1 MPLTKIKD
9 DLFSKLS
16 EMTIFDQ
23 LIETIYVSEDK
34 GTLVTTNIYKFGD
47 SVKSTE
53 EKIPFN
59 LKSYRLLVYKDSNNQ
74 SIYISDG
81 VKCDTLKKDSDP
93 CKCISKDI
101 NRIFINE
108 MKNFKNIKKEEFK
121 YFKTNFLENIFSK
134 KTPSNLL
141 DKIIKVGKGCSRV
154 IIPKKIFDVIRN
166 QPEVETILSGSI
178 SIINKCGKVSD
189 LTLYMNP
196 NETENI
202 CYFGNH
208 DSIYFLINKNLIIDS
223 NPTKI
228 NIKYQFIERGVTR
241 SLIVE

>member
-9 DLFSKLS
+9 DLFLKLS
-16 EMTIFDQ
+16 EMTIFD

-59 LKSYRLLVYKDSNNQ
+59 LKSYRLLTHKNSNNQ
-74 SIYISDG
+74 IIYISDG

-93 CKCISKDI
+93 CKCVSKDI
-101 NRIFINE
+101 NSIFMNE

-121 YFKTNFLENIFSK
+121 YFKKNFIEKIFSK
-134 KTPSNLL
+134 RTPSDLL
-141 DKIIKVGKGCSRV
+141 DRIIKVGKGCSWA
-154 IIPKKIFDVIRN
+154 IISKKIFDVIRN
-166 QPEVETILSGSI
+166 QPEVESIFSGSS

-196 NETENI
+196 NDTEDI

-208 DSIYFLINKNLIIDS
+208 DSIYVLINKNLDIDS
-223 NPTKI
+223 NLTKI

-241 SLIVE
+241 ALIVE